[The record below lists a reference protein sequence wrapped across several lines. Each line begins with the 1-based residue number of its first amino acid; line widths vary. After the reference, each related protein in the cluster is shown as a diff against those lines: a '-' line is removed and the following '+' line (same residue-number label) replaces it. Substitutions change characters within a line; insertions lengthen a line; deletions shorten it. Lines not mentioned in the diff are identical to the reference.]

1 MLQYVISS
9 KTDIKSLFVDVANNE
24 VNNCK
29 PDDNHSGLLHG
40 VIINVCKN

>member
-9 KTDIKSLFVDVANNE
+9 KTDIKSLFVDAVNNE

-29 PDDNHSGLLHG
+29 SDHNHSDLLYG
-40 VIINVCKN
+40 VIINVC